1 MVIYLFI
8 LVLIKKHDKAPIV
21 LTPKSRKSIHLP
33 GEKCCN
39 NSSTP
44 PYAEHTSHIL
54 NTLVFLKE
62 VRAKQD
68 SAQ

>member
-1 MVIYLFI
+1 MIYLFI
-8 LVLIKKHDKAPIV
+8 LVFIKKHAKAPIV
-21 LTPKSRKSIHLP
+21 LTPKSRKSIYLP

-39 NSSTP
+39 NSSAP

-54 NTLVFLKE
+54 KTFIFLKE